1 MAAREMTLPPLGA
14 RLRDAGR
21 RMGIPSFWTWWS
33 RELDALVPAAPRAAL
48 ERRRMRPVLVFAGD
62 RVTPWRPGT
71 VDGRPAMSAGE
82 PVLLAGDAAQV
93 AAAGSA
99 ALAAATAGRAGR
111 PRVVVSLA
119 PRDVLRKKIVL
130 PAAVEENFRQAL
142 GYDLDRHTPFK
153 ADELYY
159 DAVVVDRMPARGT
172 ITVDL
177 AAARRAAVD
186 PALRH
191 VAAWG
196 GDVVAV
202 VPEPPATAALSR
214 HNLLPLELRQARS
227 VWRRWQFWVPLGVF
241 LALAIAAVAIPLWQ
255 KRDYVMQLSSLADAA
270 RQRAAVSE
278 TLRTELNARV
288 ADYNFAIER
297 KYAFP
302 SALQAVDAVSKL
314 LPDDTWLTQFDL
326 KTTAKGKEIQRE
338 LLVRGETL
346 NAGRLV
352 QLMEESQLF
361 TQSGQRGPTT
371 KIQPG
376 PGEIFDLGA
385 QLKPRA
391 LPPPLAVL
399 AADAGATGAPPATGT
414 PPAPPPPAAAP
425 ATPVMPAP
433 SAPPVAPAATA
444 TPPAG
449 APAPAATA
457 NPAPPVPSPAKGNAP
472 ASAPAPAPRSGSAAP
487 AGPATTP
494 PPEAPAPGGPVIMVP
509 AGAANPPGPRS
520 PVPPAAPGTVNDVG
534 RKP

>member
-21 RMGIPSFWTWWS
+21 RMGLPAFWTWWS

-62 RVTPWRPGT
+62 RVTPWRPAM
-71 VDGRPAMSAGE
+71 VDGRPAMAPGDA
-82 PVLLAGDAAQV
+82 VLLAGDAAQV

-99 ALAAATAGRAGR
+99 ALAAATAGQSGR
-111 PRVVVSLA
+111 PRTVVSLA

-159 DAVVVDRMPARGT
+159 DAVVVDRSPARGT

-202 VPEPPATAALSR
+202 VPEPPATAAFSR
-214 HNLLPLELRQARS
+214 HNLLPRELRHARS
-227 VWRRWQFWVPLGVF
+227 VWRRWQFWVPLAVF
-241 LALAIAAVAIPLWQ
+241 VVLALAAVTIPLWQ
-255 KRDYVMQLSSLADAA
+255 KRDYVMQLGTLADGA

-278 TLRTELNARV
+278 NLRTELNARV
-288 ADYNFAIER
+288 ADYNFALER

-302 SALQAVDAVSKL
+302 SALQVVDAVSKL

-326 KTTAKGKEIQRE
+326 KTTSKGKEIQRE

-391 LPPPLAVL
+391 LPAPLALLVADT
-399 AADAGATGAPPATGT
+399 AAAPGT
-414 PPAPPPPAAAP
+414 PPAGGTTPAPGAAPAAGGTPTAPAAPAPGTPAPAAPTAAPVNAPAATPAPPSAAAAPAPVPAPAKAGAASASPAPTTGSGAPGAPASAAPAPKTPAPAAAP
-425 ATPVMPAP
+425 A
-433 SAPPVAPAATA
+433 
-444 TPPAG
+444 
-449 APAPAATA
+449 
-457 NPAPPVPSPAKGNAP
+457 
-472 ASAPAPAPRSGSAAP
+472 
-487 AGPATTP
+487 
-494 PPEAPAPGGPVIMVP
+494 
-509 AGAANPPGPRS
+509 
-520 PVPPAAPGTVNDVG
+520 PAAPPANDMG
-534 RKP
+534 RPR

>member
-21 RMGIPSFWTWWS
+21 RMGLPAFWSWWS
-33 RELDALVPAAPRAAL
+33 RELDAIVPAAPRAAL

-62 RVTPWRPGT
+62 HVTPWRPSM
-71 VDGRPAMSAGE
+71 VDGRPAMAQGE
-82 PVLLAGDAAQV
+82 PVALTGDAAHV

-99 ALAAATAGRAGR
+99 ALAAATAGQAGR

-130 PAAVEENFRQAL
+130 PAIIEENFRQAL

-153 ADELYY
+153 ADELYF
-159 DAVVVDRMPARGT
+159 DAVVVDRTPARGT

-177 AAARRAAVD
+177 AAARRTVVD

-202 VPEPPATAALSR
+202 VPEPPATAAVSR
-214 HNLLPLELRQARS
+214 LNLLPPELRHSRS
-227 VWRRWQFWVPLGVF
+227 VWRRWQFWVPLGVLF
-241 LALAIAAVAIPLWQ
+241 ALAVTAVAIPLWQ
-255 KRDYVMQLSSLADAA
+255 KRDFVMQLTTLADAA

-278 TLRTELNARV
+278 TLRMELNARV
-288 ADYNFAIER
+288 ADYNFALER

-302 SALQAVDAVSKL
+302 SALQVVDTMSKIM
-314 LPDDTWLTQFDL
+314 PDDTWLTQFDL
-326 KTTAKGKEIQRE
+326 KTTTKGKEIQRE
-338 LLVRGETL
+338 LLVRGETS

-361 TQSGQRGPTT
+361 AQSGQRGPTT

-391 LPPPLAVL
+391 VPAQLAL
-399 AADAGATGAPPATGT
+399 AIAD
-414 PPAPPPPAAAP
+414 PAAAP
-425 ATPVMPAP
+425 AAAP
-433 SAPPVAPAATA
+433 
-444 TPPAG
+444 G
-449 APAPAATA
+449 APAPAPGT
-457 NPAPPVPSPAKGNAP
+457 P
-472 ASAPAPAPRSGSAAP
+472 ASPPASGTPP
-487 AGPATTP
+487 AGGSMPAASATTP
-494 PPEAPAPGGPVIMVP
+494 PAAASTATPAV
-509 AGAANPPGPRS
+509 AGTPPPPMPTGTPPGASTS
-520 PVPPAAPGTVNDVG
+520 PSAAMPSAATPSTPPSAVPKGSAPVATMPAAATPAAPAAPAKPNDMG